1 MHIHTYEHKNTHTQT
16 CVHTQSNMHTH
27 THILK
32 YAHTN
37 THTNTNT
44 HTQTCT
50 KVHRHTHTH
59 THIQIIMYTNSLVHK
74 MRNVKRLH
82 FNHTKAIAHRQSTI
96 IHEFPVTCSFTLTE
110 GYSLGMVKI
119 EAFDNRKRFIIDCR

>member
-1 MHIHTYEHKNTHTQT
+1 MPTSHENNYYLAFVKLERI
-16 CVHTQSNMHTH
+16 
-27 THILK
+27 
-32 YAHTN
+32 
-37 THTNTNT
+37 
-44 HTQTCT
+44 
-50 KVHRHTHTH
+50 R
-59 THIQIIMYTNSLVHK
+59 YTNSLVHK

-96 IHEFPVTCSFTLTE
+96 IHEFPVTCSFTLTV